1 MLVTQRLERED
12 AGRGWAR
19 TPSQRAGIWTHPTDD
34 INDSICVGGTPC
46 GTQAQIPL
54 EQRLETVG
62 ARSTY
67 TGEHVTT

>member
-34 INDSICVGGTPC
+34 INDGICGGGGMWDT
-46 GTQAQIPL
+46 GTDPP
-54 EQRLETVG
+54 
-62 ARSTY
+62 
-67 TGEHVTT
+67 